1 MSILPLIATDP
12 QLGPA
17 MALVALRTEH
27 PELPPTRWTLA
38 PDGHLS
44 GTIRD
49 EQAFLAYVE
58 VLGVDFLLPMV
69 WGQQLFTTWH
79 DVRMSLA
86 GMYIEDSAAVPAV
99 SA

>member
-1 MSILPLIATDP
+1 MTALIATDP

-27 PELPPTRWTLA
+27 PELPPARWALA

-44 GTIRD
+44 GNVRN

-58 VLGVDFLLPMV
+58 VLGAEHLLDV
-69 WGQQLFTTWH
+69 AWGKQLFTTWH
-79 DVRMSLA
+79 DVKVSLA
-86 GMYIEDSAAVPAV
+86 GMYIAAPVAGSQV
-99 SA
+99 AS